1 MFVYSAFFRL
11 HFNLTTLEVMMYVLG
26 LTQVDLRRLEEM
38 SDLDVVLKMMEGV
51 DRAGFVARVHRVLM
65 PHLERMEQQEPEA
78 RSSLLRHYLLHLSA
92 TSGLAM
98 PLELIKHSQAASSP
112 DQACAV

>member
-1 MFVYSAFFRL
+1 
-11 HFNLTTLEVMMYVLG
+11 MYELG
-26 LTQVDLRRLEEM
+26 LTQGLDLRRLEEM

-51 DRAGFVARVHRVLM
+51 DKASFVARVHRVLM

-98 PLELIKHSQAASSP
+98 PLELIKHSQAASP
-112 DQACAV
+112 DQACAVFLCYFP